1 MSVGGF
7 DLIIDKGIKV
17 VQDKSSQYNC
27 HLGSK
32 NQRIKV
38 VRHIVRNFMKRKN
51 Q

>member
-17 VQDKSSQYNC
+17 VQDKNSHYSC

-38 VRHIVRNFMKRKN
+38 VRHIARKFMQRKMN
-51 Q
+51 